1 MRLSLKR
8 QLKFFSGISHFTIR
22 AAKRRFDS
30 LAEMLL
36 PRIKKFYKN
45 PKSIERFEEWKK
57 SRINNRSVGGSK
69 IPPLRYNDIAKEDF

>member
-1 MRLSLKR
+1 MRFSLKG

-36 PRIKKFYKN
+36 PRIKKFYEDPKN
-45 PKSIERFEEWKK
+45 REKFEEWE
-57 SRINNRSVGGSK
+57 
-69 IPPLRYNDIAKEDF
+69 KEQNK